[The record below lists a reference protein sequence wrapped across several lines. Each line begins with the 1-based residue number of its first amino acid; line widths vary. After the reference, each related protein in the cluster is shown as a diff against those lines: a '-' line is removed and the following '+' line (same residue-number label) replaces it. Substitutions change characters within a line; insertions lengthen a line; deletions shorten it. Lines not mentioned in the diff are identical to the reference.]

1 MATKTNEQ
9 VTANPEKASQEEMN
23 RKRAEITAYYKESL
37 THLKV
42 QLEYEVV
49 LKDIEVARAERIQ
62 SQMFVAQAMAEPEE
76 APQPKRQAAPVA
88 AKAPAPKQ
96 VTPPPTSKKVTP
108 PQQAN
113 TAGPIIGDAGADWD
127 VDSKTAP
134 PRRRALKTVEG

>member
-9 VTANPEKASQEEMN
+9 VTANPERASQEEMN

-88 AKAPAPKQ
+88 AGAPAPKQ
-96 VTPPPTSKKVTP
+96 VTPP
-108 PQQAN
+108 QQTN

-134 PRRRALKTVEG
+134 PRRRALQTVEG